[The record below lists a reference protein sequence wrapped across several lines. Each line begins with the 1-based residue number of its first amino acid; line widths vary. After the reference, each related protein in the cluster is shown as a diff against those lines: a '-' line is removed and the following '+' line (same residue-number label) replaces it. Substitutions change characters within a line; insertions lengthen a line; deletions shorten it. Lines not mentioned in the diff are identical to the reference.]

1 MAKKGGDPKADLG
14 FGKKGK
20 QDVTT
25 RGYDAMPAFKKTAT
39 PASVKGEGYTSKG
52 SRYKHDE
59 N

>member
-1 MAKKGGDPKADLG
+1 MAKNGKSGYDGLG

-25 RGYDAMPAFKKTAT
+25 KGYDAMSDFKKTAT
-39 PASVKGEGYTSKG
+39 PASVKGENYTGKG
-52 SRYKHDE
+52 SKYKHDE